1 MRVAAEDPPNPSL
14 IEDSLEH
21 PSSLISSAQ
30 TALFLKLTSHFH
42 SHLTSSVL
50 KDNVLFSIPKRRPN
64 IKTGPTARA
73 NLELD
78 GVFDGE
84 AVWGVVG
91 GIAEAV
97 GTLVSRASDA
107 FVARGDLKAG
117 FEDEKAEE
125 DGDEERDDDGMDV
138 DEDLEDEDD
147 DEEDLVE
154 VDEDMYLDDEDLD
167 LDGDEGDDD
176 EDLDLDGDEGDDDLD
191 LDGDDD
197 LDLDEDDLGRSDAP
211 RTRKEPSQTSIVDD
225 EFFSLEEFNRFSDRA
240 ERYDMM
246 QAKTDDIAQDNADD
260 DFDEKDLDRDLGAP
274 KGLYESED
282 EAEMDEDEEEEDDD
296 EDNAN
301 DLRYEDFYAP
311 PDERR
316 RRNRDNR
323 NHSFD
328 DSESNPTRRVTFDT
342 NEDVREYT
350 PSAPPDALSSQ
361 MRDLFST
368 NSADSSSNDP
378 NLSNFERQ
386 QRATASAIAEL
397 EAEAVAE
404 KPWLLRGES
413 SAPNRPRD
421 SLLEVHLDTDVAS
434 KPVPVITPTHTASL
448 EELIISRIKGN
459 LFDSVERRKPP
470 MDVAYDPDR
479 RIQLDDQKSSKGL
492 AEVYEDAYLAQNST
506 AQTPGPKS
514 ADLEKSHEE
523 IRAIWKEICG
533 PLDALASTHARPRG
547 ARVEELEV
555 ATVPADTP
563 ALENEDVHPT
573 AMSLVAAVAPSEVYS
588 AKTTKSSEEMGA
600 NEKRKAR
607 KKSKHAAGRAK
618 KEKEE
623 DMKAKEAWKKG
634 IAPERKENR
643 KEVKR
648 GKREALRGLMKTKGV
663 TVVAEGS
670 MKGEVERASGGG
682 KKGKN
687 GVKKGG
693 AEGGARVVKAGETIG
708 GNAKAAVRAEF
719 LRL

>member
-1 MRVAAEDPPNPSL
+1 MRSTILVDEDPPNPSL
-14 IEDSLEH
+14 LDDSLEH
-21 PSSLISSAQ
+21 PSNLISSSQ

-50 KDNVLFSIPKRRPN
+50 KDKVLFSIPKRRPN
-64 IKTGPTARA
+64 VKTGPAARA
-73 NLELD
+73 TLELD
-78 GVFDGE
+78 GVVDGE

-91 GIAEAV
+91 AIAEAV
-97 GTLVSRASDA
+97 GTLVMRSADA

-117 FEDEKAEE
+117 FEDEKADEY
-125 DGDEERDDDGMDV
+125 GDEETDEDVMDV
-138 DEDLEDEDD
+138 DEDENDESGE
-147 DEEDLVE
+147 EEDGME
-154 VDEDMYLDDEDLD
+154 VDEDGGLDDGNLD
-167 LDGDEGDDD
+167 LDGDGDD
-176 EDLDLDGDEGDDDLD
+176 EDLD

-197 LDLDEDDLGRSDAP
+197 LDLDDDDLDRYDTP
-211 RTRKEPSQTSIVDD
+211 RTSRKEPTQTSIVDD
-225 EFFSLEEFNRFSDRA
+225 GFFSLDEFNRFSDRA

-246 QAKTDDIAQDNADD
+246 QAKSEDFAPDNEDD
-260 DFDEKDLDRDLGAP
+260 DFDEKDLDRDFGAP
-274 KGLYESED
+274 KGLYESGD
-282 EAEMDEDEEEEDDD
+282 EEEMEEDEEEEDDD

-301 DLRYEDFYAP
+301 DLRYEDFFAP

-316 RRNRDNR
+316 RRNRENR
-323 NHSFD
+323 NKFD
-328 DSESNPTRRVTFDT
+328 NSEPNPNRRVTFDT
-342 NEDVREYT
+342 NDDVREYT
-350 PSAPPDALSSQ
+350 PSAPPDALSSE
-361 MRDLFST
+361 MRDLFSNT
-368 NSADSSSNDP
+368 NPSSNDLT
-378 NLSNFERQ
+378 LSTFERQ

-404 KPWLLRGES
+404 KPWILRGES

-448 EELIISRIKGN
+448 EELIISRIKAN

-479 RIQLDDQKSSKGL
+479 RIQLDDQKSTKGL

-506 AQTPGPKS
+506 TQHPGPKS

-523 IRAIWKEICG
+523 IRVLWKEICG

-555 ATVPADTP
+555 ASIPADTP

-573 AMSLVAAVAPSEVYS
+573 AMSRSAAVAPSEVYS
-588 AKTTKSSEEMGA
+588 GKTAKASEEMGA
-600 NEKRKAR
+600 SEKRTAR
-607 KKSKHAAGRAK
+607 KRTKHAAGRAK

-623 DMKAKEAWKKG
+623 DRKAREAWKKG
-634 IAPERKENR
+634 IAPERKEN
-643 KEVKR
+643 KGEEKR
-648 GKREALRGLMKTKGV
+648 GKREALKGLMKTKGV

-670 MKGEVERASGGG
+670 MKGEVERASRGG
-682 KKGKN
+682 KKGK
-687 GVKKGG
+687 KGG
-693 AEGGARVVKAGETIG
+693 KHGGSAGGARVVKAGETIG
-708 GNAKAAVRAEF
+708 GKEKAAVRAEF